1 MAASAGLRTR
11 IAGALAL
18 VLALLSSGC
27 GSSASEESS
36 GSSTTEVV
44 TTFTDAPPSTTAT
57 TTTTEGPTTTAAP
70 TTTVPPTTD
79 DGTIEIIGDDE
90 FVAHAE
96 AALALLEERA
106 PQWHAEVLESVDRI
120 QFVEAG
126 SGMDVFT
133 RTFNVGRQT
142 AYAPGYG
149 VEDQVEWLAGAI
161 VHDACHSE
169 MYIEGRQ
176 YSGRDAE
183 LECLIEQA
191 ESLELHE
198 EGTTFLVYV
207 NGLIEGIDDPANA
220 YWTDPNRHW

>member
-1 MAASAGLRTR
+1 MAATAGVRTGMVV
-11 IAGALAL
+11 IVAM
-18 VLALLSSGC
+18 VLCGC
-27 GSSASEESS
+27 GTSSEESS
-36 GSSTTEVV
+36 GSTTTEVV
-44 TTFTDAPPSTTAT
+44 TTTTAAVST
-57 TTTTEGPTTTAAP
+57 TTTTEAPTTTLPPTTTAAP
-70 TTTVPPTTD
+70 TTTD
-79 DGTIEIIGDDE
+79 DGTIEIIGDTD
-90 FVAHAE
+90 FVAHVE
-96 AALALLEERA
+96 AAIALLAERA
-106 PQWHAEVLESVDRI
+106 PEWHAEVLESVDRI